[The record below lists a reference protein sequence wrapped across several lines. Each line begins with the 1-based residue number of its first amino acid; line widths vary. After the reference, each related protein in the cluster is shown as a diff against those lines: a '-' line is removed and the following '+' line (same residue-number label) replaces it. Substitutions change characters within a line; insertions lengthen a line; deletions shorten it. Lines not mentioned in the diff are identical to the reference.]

1 MIRNSFTSY
10 FLLTYLITVFLS
22 EVVIFYT
29 TVTHSMLVYSTKREE
44 GDVMA
49 TVTLTDNRDGKQY
62 EFSILSPTKGPDV
75 VDIRTLFAETGMFTY
90 DPGFTSTAS
99 CSSDITF
106 IDGGK
111 GELRYR
117 GYTIE
122 DLANKK
128 SYLDTCFLLLE
139 SRLPHQDELIAFDME
154 IRKRAFVHE
163 GLKNLFCSFPDQA
176 HPMAMMASAVA
187 ALSAFHYEH
196 LTMQDE
202 CDYQVMSRRLIA
214 KIPTLA
220 ALSYRRSLGIPF
232 IYPDIE
238 RSFTENFLYMMRAYP
253 GEDLEVPEVEVR
265 ALDTIFTLH
274 ADHEQNASTSTV
286 RGVAST
292 GAHPYAAISAGINAL
307 WGRAHGGAN
316 ESVIAQLE
324 YIGSLEEVD
333 AFIERAKDSND
344 DFKLMG
350 FGHRVYKNFDPR
362 ARILKALL
370 DELKDELGV
379 NSELLA
385 IARRIE
391 EVALNDEY
399 FIKRK
404 LYPNIDFYSGLIL
417 TALKIPKNM
426 FTNIF
431 VIGRTVGWIAQWIEL
446 KHDSE
451 MKIARPRQ
459 RYMGP
464 TQEKI

>member
-1 MIRNSFTSY
+1 MR
-10 FLLTYLITVFLS
+10 
-22 EVVIFYT
+22 
-29 TVTHSMLVYSTKREE
+29 
-44 GDVMA
+44 
-49 TVTLTDNRDGKQY
+49 
-62 EFSILSPTKGPDV
+62 PTKGPDV
-75 VDIRTLFAETGMFTY
+75 IDIRKLYAQTGMFTY

-99 CSSDITF
+99 CSSSITF
-106 IDGGK
+106 IDGEK

-117 GYTIE
+117 GYAIE
-122 DLANKK
+122 ELAKK
-128 SYLDTCFLLLE
+128 KNYLDVCFLLLE
-139 SRLPHQDELIAFDME
+139 GKLPSQNELIAFDKE
-154 IRKRAFVHE
+154 IRKRSFVHE
-163 GLKNLFCSFPDQA
+163 GLKNLFYSFPDQA

-187 ALSAFHYEH
+187 ALSAFHFEH
-196 LTMQDE
+196 LSIDNDE
-202 CDYQVMSRRLIA
+202 EYKVMSRRLLA

-220 ALSYRRSLGIPF
+220 AFTYRRSLGIPF

-253 GEDLEVPEVEVR
+253 GENLEISEVEIR

-324 YIGSLEEVD
+324 FIGSLDNVD
-333 AFIERAKDSND
+333 DFITRAKNPDDS
-344 DFKLMG
+344 FKLMG

-362 ARILKALL
+362 ARILKGLL
-370 DELKDELGV
+370 DELEDEIEV

-385 IARRIE
+385 IARKIE
-391 EVALNDEY
+391 SVALNDSY
-399 FIKRK
+399 FIERK

-431 VIGRTVGWIAQWIEL
+431 VIGRTVGWITQWMEL
-446 KHDSE
+446 KHDTE

-459 RYMGP
+459 LYRGSVK
-464 TQEKI
+464 EEL